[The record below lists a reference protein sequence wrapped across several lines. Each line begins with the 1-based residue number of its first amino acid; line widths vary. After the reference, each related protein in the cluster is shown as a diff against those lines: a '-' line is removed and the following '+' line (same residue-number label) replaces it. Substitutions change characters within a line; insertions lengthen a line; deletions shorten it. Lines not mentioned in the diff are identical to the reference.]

1 MVLSKDTNYR
11 CARSGAVTALASLF
25 LFFAFFPYLTIVPLG
40 TDLQPYAL
48 LTAIILLILVS
59 SWHWPAEI
67 WLLAGP
73 MAAGL
78 LIGVVQLFSFSALR
92 GIGAY
97 ATPFFVAGATYAVL
111 RTRSRLV
118 DNFIK
123 YVPYVWLVVGLIQT
137 ALDQEFMKAFLPNMS
152 LDPDRG
158 VAGLATEPSFYG
170 MFCLFLLVLNYLRN
184 PRDRLVAFVLLFQIL
199 FLAKSSVAVFSLLFL
214 LLYFGLV
221 NLSIKQIALC
231 AIVIVGGYYAIVKLF
246 PDDWRIV
253 ILTSAL
259 LQDPSLL
266 LLTDT
271 SVNSRFS
278 HFLFSLGGFFQ
289 DGLIPHGYGSFTHYV
304 REELAVRYPEYVW
317 LGSLDDNLKIMSG
330 YGAALF
336 ELGFVGLLYLVS
348 LTVASY
354 KYFRGDVKAFLV
366 LTAFIHTIMF
376 AAVQM
381 SLPLL
386 GFLIGYLSFY
396 GHANRKKLKQIDW
409 RDPPR
414 RNVATYV
421 KYDVG
426 PIA

>member
-1 MVLSKDTNYR
+1 MILEKQTIGFTKT
-11 CARSGAVTALASLF
+11 ATVTALASLF
-25 LFFAFFPYLTIVPLG
+25 LFFVFFPYLTIIPLG

-48 LTAIILLILVS
+48 LVAVALLTLVS
-59 SWHWPAEI
+59 SWRWPAQI

-73 MAAGL
+73 IVASL

-111 RTRSRLV
+111 RARPRLV

-123 YVPYVWLVVGLIQT
+123 YVPYIWLAVGLIQAT
-137 ALDQEFMKAFLPNMS
+137 LDQEFMKALLPNMS

-158 VAGLATEPSFYG
+158 VTGLATEPSFYG
-170 MFCLFLLVLNYLRN
+170 IFCLFLLVLNYLRN
-184 PRDRLVAFVLLFQIL
+184 SRDKLVAFVLLFQIL
-199 FLAKSSVAVFSLLFL
+199 FLAKSSVAVFSLVTL

-231 AIVIVGGYYAIVKLF
+231 AIVMVGGYYAIVTLF

-253 ILTSAL
+253 TLTSAL

-271 SVNSRFS
+271 SVNSRFG
-278 HFLFSLGGFFQ
+278 HFLFSTVGFFQ
-289 DGLIPHGYGSFTHYV
+289 DGLMPHGYGSFTHYV
-304 REELAVRYPEYVW
+304 KEALAVRYPEYVW
-317 LGSLDDNLKIMSG
+317 LGSLDDDLKIMSG
-330 YGAALF
+330 YGSALF

-354 KYFRGDVKAFLV
+354 KYFRGDVKSFLV
-366 LTAFIHTIMF
+366 LTAFVHTIMF

-386 GFLIGYLSFY
+386 GLLIGYLSFY
-396 GHANRKKLKQIDW
+396 GHANRKKLKQID
-409 RDPPR
+409 RRELPR
-414 RNVATYV
+414 RSVTTRI

-426 PIA
+426 PFA

>member
-1 MVLSKDTNYR
+1 MTVVVISKRTNNR
-11 CARSGAVTALASLF
+11 RGAVTAFALLF
-25 LFFAFFPYLTIVPLG
+25 LFFVFFPYLTIIPLG

-48 LTAIILLILVS
+48 FMAVLLLLLVS
-59 SWHWPAEI
+59 SWHWPVQI
-67 WLLAGP
+67 WMLAGP
-73 MAAGL
+73 MVAGL

-97 ATPFFVAGATYAVL
+97 ATPFFVAAATYAVL
-111 RTRSRLV
+111 RARPRLV

-123 YVPYVWLVVGLIQT
+123 YVPYVWLVVGLIQVMF
-137 ALDQEFMKAFLPNMS
+137 DQEFMKTLLPNMS

-170 MFCLFLLVLNYLRN
+170 IFCVFLLVLNYLRN
-184 PRDRLVAFVLLFQIL
+184 PRDKLVAFVLLFQIL
-199 FLAKSSVAVFSLLFL
+199 FLAKSSVAVFSLLVL

-221 NLSIKQIALC
+221 NLSIKQISLC
-231 AIVIVGGYYAIVKLF
+231 AIVIAGGYYAIVTLF
-246 PDDWRIV
+246 PDDWRLV
-253 ILTSAL
+253 TLTSAL

-271 SVNSRFS
+271 SVNSRFG
-278 HFLFSLGGFFQ
+278 HFLFSTVGFLQ
-289 DGLIPHGYGSFTHYV
+289 DGLMPHGYSSFTRYV
-304 REELAVRYPEYVW
+304 GEALAVRYPDYVW
-317 LGSLDDNLKIMSG
+317 LGSLDDDLKIMSG

-336 ELGFVGLLYLVS
+336 ELGFVGLLYLLS

-354 KYFRGDVKAFLV
+354 KYFRGDVRSFLV

-396 GHANRKKLKQIDW
+396 GNATRKKLKQIDRSVPW
-409 RDPPR
+409 RR
-414 RNVATYV
+414 
-421 KYDVG
+421 DVSTHVNDAG
-426 PIA
+426 SIA